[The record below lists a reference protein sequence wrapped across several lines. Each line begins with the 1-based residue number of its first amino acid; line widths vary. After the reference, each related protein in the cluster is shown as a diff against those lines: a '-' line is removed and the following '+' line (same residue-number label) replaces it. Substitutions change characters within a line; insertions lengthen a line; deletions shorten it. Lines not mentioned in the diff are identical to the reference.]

1 MASDAG
7 GESDPLDLRALTD
20 LLRGGWV
27 FIVLLA
33 VLASATTYAYSA
45 SSTDLYRATAQIRVT
60 DPNSGAV
67 FNGVQVRLDAQR
79 DVNTQIQLLRSS
91 AVRGPALDGL
101 GADRDLVTS
110 ISESGIA
117 ETDLISITVVS
128 PSPKV
133 AAKAA
138 NLIAGTFVVQR
149 KKQVGASYSARA
161 DELRTKVET
170 IDERKA
176 VIDQR
181 LADKALPPEA
191 AASLREERASLDNQQ
206 GELRSRATELDI
218 EAATRSGSAEL
229 AERAVPPTT
238 PFTPTPLR
246 DAALAGVLAALLGIA
261 LAFLRERLDDRVR
274 TPKDAENAVGDLPVI
289 GEIPILDGDRR
300 KRRISR
306 RSRRQI
312 APEQSSYAE
321 SMRALATNLRFSGLS
336 EKRTRIMVTSS
347 GSSEGKSTVV
357 ANLAAV
363 LADAGMRVVV
373 VSLDLRRP
381 TVGGIFGIQDETK
394 CPGISDVLLGDKDLP
409 EALQTMKLDSGARL
423 VVLPSGRLPQNPS
436 YMVGSPSV
444 GELFDR
450 LESADVDFVLVDT
463 PPVLPVADALMLSQ
477 LADGVLVLARV
488 GKVHRRQLSETVA
501 RLAKVNAPVVGI
513 VLNGVPAKGRYSRYY
528 GAYGYGTR
536 SYTSTAKVAAE

>member
-1 MASDAG
+1 
-7 GESDPLDLRALTD
+7 
-20 LLRGGWV
+20 
-27 FIVLLA
+27 
-33 VLASATTYAYSA
+33 
-45 SSTDLYRATAQIRVT
+45 
-60 DPNSGAV
+60 
-67 FNGVQVRLDAQR
+67 
-79 DVNTQIQLLRSS
+79 
-91 AVRGPALDGL
+91 
-101 GADRDLVTS
+101 
-110 ISESGIA
+110 
-117 ETDLISITVVS
+117 
-128 PSPKV
+128 
-133 AAKAA
+133 
-138 NLIAGTFVVQR
+138 
-149 KKQVGASYSARA
+149 
-161 DELRTKVET
+161 
-170 IDERKA
+170 
-176 VIDQR
+176 
-181 LADKALPPEA
+181 
-191 AASLREERASLDNQQ
+191 
-206 GELRSRATELDI
+206 
-218 EAATRSGSAEL
+218 
-229 AERAVPPTT
+229 
-238 PFTPTPLR
+238 
-246 DAALAGVLAALLGIA
+246 
-261 LAFLRERLDDRVR
+261 
-274 TPKDAENAVGDLPVI
+274 
-289 GEIPILDGDRR
+289 
-300 KRRISR
+300 
-306 RSRRQI
+306 
-312 APEQSSYAE
+312 
-321 SMRALATNLRFSGLS
+321 MRALATNLRFSGLS